1 MDVRTAV
8 DWEAKM
14 QWFENNSQA
23 LIYGDVTIEVKAE
36 HIGIRELINSRQV
49 LTAAEERVR
58 MRRRSMEKLAR
69 GCAGLQ
75 MDSNSTDSEE
85 SGSEN
90 E

>member
-1 MDVRTAV
+1 MDVQTAV
-8 DWEAKM
+8 DCIAKM

-23 LIYGDVTIEVKAE
+23 LIYGDDTIEVKAE
-36 HIGIRELINSRQV
+36 HIGISELINSRQV

-69 GCAGLQ
+69 RCAGLQ
-75 MDSNSTDSEE
+75 MDSNSTDCEE